1 MKESPDKVAFIP
13 LDWVRHAAYFASKG
27 EKIVCFSYRRVITDP
42 LAPLTNRANRQ
53 STRLAKAA

>member
-1 MKESPDKVAFIP
+1 MKGSPDKVAFIP

-27 EKIVCFSYRRVITDP
+27 EKMVCFSYRRVITDP
-42 LAPLTNRANRQ
+42 LAPLAARQ